1 MGLHTPWQKL
11 GRSVTKM
18 LDHNNYRFPRKTG
31 ENMVYFYQKKSLET
45 AG

>member
-18 LDHNNYRFPRKTG
+18 LDHNNFAFTVKRLRFLATIIK
-31 ENMVYFYQKKSLET
+31 QKRS
-45 AG
+45 G

>member
-18 LDHNNYRFPRKTG
+18 LDHNNFLEYPDQK
-31 ENMVYFYQKKSLET
+31 NQKK
-45 AG
+45 

>member
-18 LDHNNYRFPRKTG
+18 LDHNNF
-31 ENMVYFYQKKSLET
+31 LEYISSNWEC
-45 AG
+45 AI

>member
-1 MGLHTPWQKL
+1 MSIRKKHEKPLIYGIFSTYQH
-11 GRSVTKM
+11 
-18 LDHNNYRFPRKTG
+18 YRFPRKTG